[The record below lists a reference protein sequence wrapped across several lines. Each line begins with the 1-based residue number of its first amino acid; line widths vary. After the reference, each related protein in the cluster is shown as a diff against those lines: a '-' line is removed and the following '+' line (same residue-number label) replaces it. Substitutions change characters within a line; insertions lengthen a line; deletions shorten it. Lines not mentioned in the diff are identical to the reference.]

1 LNTITPTPHDATFR
15 QFLKIPDIARDFM
28 EIHLP
33 AELRAIC
40 DFSTLKLENGS
51 FVEENLR
58 QYFSDILY
66 SLKTVDGDKGYVQ
79 VLIEH
84 QSSPD
89 KHMAFRMIRYAVAA
103 MQSHLDA
110 GHQKLP
116 LVIPVL
122 FYTGKRAPYPYSTN
136 WLEEFANPELAKNLY
151 TSDFPLVDITVIPD
165 EEIMEHRSMA
175 ALTLLQKHIHQ
186 RNLTVLIDKLV
197 AILLTGYLASPQ
209 VKALINYIV
218 QAGDTADAE
227 AFIRELASRVPQ
239 HGDELMTIAQQLE
252 QKGIQKGMQLGR
264 EEGIQLG
271 ERRGELRGEQR
282 GELRGQASGI
292 RDVARKMLQR
302 GLDYN
307 MIMELTGLSMEELAP
322 LSVPQ

>member
-1 LNTITPTPHDATFR
+1 
-15 QFLKIPDIARDFM
+15 M

-40 DFSTLKLENGS
+40 DFSTLKLENCS
-51 FVEENLR
+51 FVEANLR

-66 SLKTVDGDKGYVQ
+66 SLKTVGGDKGYVQ

-110 GHQKLP
+110 GHKKLP

-122 FYTGKRAPYPYSTN
+122 FYTGKRTPYPYSTN
-136 WLEEFANPELAKNLY
+136 WLQEFADPELAKNIY
-151 TSDFPLVDITVIPD
+151 SNDFPLVDITVIPD

-186 RNLTVLIDKLV
+186 RNLTVLMDKLV
-197 AILLTGYLASPQ
+197 ALLLTDCLASPQ
-209 VKALINYIV
+209 LEALINYII
-218 QAGDTADAE
+218 QTGETADAE
-227 AFIRELASRVPQ
+227 AFIRELALRVPQ

-252 QKGIQKGMQLGR
+252 QKGIMQGMQQGMQQGRQEGR
-264 EEGIQLG
+264 EEGI
-271 ERRGELRGEQR
+271 RT
-282 GELRGQASGI
+282 
-292 RDVARKMLQR
+292 VAHTMLQQ
-302 GLDYN
+302 GMDYDVV
-307 MIMELTGLSMEELAP
+307 MKLTGLSIGELVV
-322 LSVPQ
+322 LSD